1 MADLINYDSFDKKT
15 EQYHSNYVIDDVQTL
30 DQVLQ
35 ELGSNPNLIY
45 RGVNNAAFR
54 LYTSAQRHYIWKDEL
69 YKFIGGI
76 DYHTFVRNSI
86 NIVRNSEDVMD
97 YFNNHSIPVNDFL
110 ILAFLQHYKECS
122 PLLDF
127 AYSLE
132 SSLFFAQDGYAP
144 AVGDG
149 SLNDYIS
156 LYFTSN
162 QIDWLQ
168 ATIQNITKIGA
179 ENVDRMVEETEKD
192 SRYSVDTSDVLYNM
206 QNLTY
211 EDYIDG
217 IHFLPIAGASI
228 GVTEVVMKYV
238 GKSWRYHMTN
248 PRLQNQNGLFIF
260 NVSDH
265 EPLAEQVN
273 NVTKYYKIFGC
284 INIHKDLI
292 PHITQKYL
300 MPNGLT
306 HDAVYC
312 QSKESR
318 DLEIKVSELFIKK
331 EETI

>member
-1 MADLINYDSFDKKT
+1 MANLINYDTFEMKA
-15 EQYHSNYVIDDVQTL
+15 EQYHTNMIIDDEQTL
-30 DQVLQ
+30 EEVLQ
-35 ELGSNPNLIY
+35 KLSSDPNLIY
-45 RGVNNAAFR
+45 RGLNNAAFR
-54 LYTSAQRHYIWKDEL
+54 LYTSAQRHFIWQDDLFKR
-69 YKFIGGI
+69 IGGG
-76 DYHTFVRNSI
+76 DFHAFVRNAI
-86 NIVRNSEDVMD
+86 NIVRNNADVMD
-97 YFNNHSIPVNDFL
+97 YFQHNNIPVNDFL
-110 ILAFLQHYKECS
+110 ILALLQHYMECS

-132 SSLFFAQDGYAP
+132 SSLFFAQDGHSP

-162 QIDWLQ
+162 QIDWIQ
-168 ATIQNITKIGA
+168 ATIQSINKTGA
-179 ENVDRMVEETEKD
+179 VNADKMVEETEKD
-192 SRYSVDTSDVLYNM
+192 PRYSVDTTDVIYKM

-228 GVTEVVMKYV
+228 GVTDVVMKYV
-238 GKSWRYHMTN
+238 GKSWKYHITN

-265 EPLAEQVN
+265 EPLVEQVN

-284 INIHKDLI
+284 INIHKNLI
-292 PHITQKYL
+292 PYITQKYL
-300 MPNGLT
+300 TPNGLT
-306 HDAVYC
+306 RDAVYC

-318 DLEIKVSELFIKK
+318 DLEVKVSSLFNG
-331 EETI
+331 